1 MRNILLYV
9 LIQRIYA
16 QLLILNEEE
25 INFRRRRAA
34 DKIKTV
40 DCNRGAEQASA
51 HETKYLVFPD
61 FPAPM
66 YKPMKCSWTITASP
80 GAFISV
86 TIKDSISCAG
96 GNGIYLEEG
105 SSKTKA
111 ICGANTK
118 TLTSKSQKMKFVVQL
133 NKPRPKGEIVQIGFK
148 QNAYPSGWTI
158 AEFNKGKKA
167 KPAPVKSKKSPKKS
181 PAPKK
186 KIDLKSAKKP
196 KKRLSVTKLGKP
208 QGHKETLVYGDV
220 DRPIVKDRR
229 HIIVIGGVCF
239 LLLLV
244 GVAFYMGV
252 AMKKDAAEQERL
264 KAEGLDQ
271 LPKFEI
277 KENGK
282 N

>member
-1 MRNILLYV
+1 MISLPSS
-9 LIQRIYA
+9 
-16 QLLILNEEE
+16 
-25 INFRRRRAA
+25 
-34 DKIKTV
+34 KKV

-133 NKPRPKGEIVQIGFK
+133 NKPGPKVRNFLLYFITYYFKGEIVQIGFK
-148 QNAYPSGWTI
+148 QNAFPSGWTI

-167 KPAPVKSKKSPKKS
+167 KPAPVKSKKSPKKT

-186 KIDLKSAKKP
+186 KINLKSAKKP